1 MAIAVE
7 MEIMEERVGEGVS
20 MPMGTNEE
28 AVAIADER
36 RVVGVAF
43 SREVGSKPGGGCISW
58 IDVREEIGY
67 IRPDMGG

>member
-7 MEIMEERVGEGVS
+7 MEIMEERVGEGMS

-43 SREVGSKPGGGCISW
+43 SREVGSKPGGGSIS
-58 IDVREEIGY
+58 
-67 IRPDMGG
+67 